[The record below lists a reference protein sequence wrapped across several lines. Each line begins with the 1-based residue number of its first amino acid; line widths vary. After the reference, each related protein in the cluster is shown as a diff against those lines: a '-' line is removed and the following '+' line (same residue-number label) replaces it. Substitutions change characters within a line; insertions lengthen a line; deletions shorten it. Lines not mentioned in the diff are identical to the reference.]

1 MSFLTLFDVNSLTAH
16 SIGGVL
22 TSQTDRQRKITELAE
37 DIQDLKAFLN
47 TGCGL
52 TKAASGRCAEGLA
65 VDHGLGTV
73 VLMRRKKRAELTM
86 ILKSMGLSDMETEL
100 VLEVTHPVVPSDAQ
114 GNVAPSASYTSR
126 S

>member
-1 MSFLTLFDVNSLTAH
+1 MFYQTSLA
-16 SIGGVL
+16 
-22 TSQTDRQRKITELAE
+22 DRQRKITELAE

-47 TGCGL
+47 TGCGI

-73 VLMRRKKRAELTM
+73 MLMRCKGRAELTM
-86 ILKSMGLSDMETEL
+86 ILKSMGLSDKETEL
-100 VLEVTHPVVPSDAQ
+100 VLQVTHPVVPSDVQ
-114 GNVAPSASYTSR
+114 GDLDPSTSYTSR